1 MRWKRKKRN
10 DKSKKSGNGRDGSGG
25 VPKLCGGDMELGN
38 FVLGSEN
45 SSGTG
50 RVASRALLSKIEG
63 LSASNRSYGYS
74 YGYGYGTNR
83 HRVRWSFHAH
93 GLISGDLYYSPYAFG
108 QGQSGLVD
116 DDTRYTPYAFGQGH
130 SGLIVDGTSGSY
142 SVYAPPY
149 RLVRPYHIA
158 PNCNVRLA
166 AARRA
171 QGYYTSRAQMQKS
184 YREAIEARRAGILEL
199 AQARQQERALRA
211 NSGKEVIARYLK
223 GRNIEFKVTR
233 TLNIAGKIVSVDFL
247 LNGGNTIL
255 KYWNPAEIQSLGQP
269 QERKRKFYDRYV
281 KSWNSI
287 SAEHLKAGGRIHQ
300 IVSSDSNEILASLP
314 LCPDLNGTGK
324 AYAVATKTHP

>member
-1 MRWKRKKRN
+1 MKRI
-10 DKSKKSGNGRDGSGG
+10 SISAI
-25 VPKLCGGDMELGN
+25 
-38 FVLGSEN
+38 VLLVVLAGAAEARHIFGYN
-45 SSGTG
+45 
-50 RVASRALLSKIEG
+50 
-63 LSASNRSYGYS
+63 YGYTS
-74 YGYGYGTNR
+74 NS
-83 HRVRWSFHAH
+83 HRTRWSMYDH
-93 GLISGDLYYSPYAFG
+93 GLVSGDLYYSPYAFG
-108 QGQSGLVD
+108 QGRSGLVD

-142 SVYAPPY
+142 SVYDPPY

-199 AQARQQERALRA
+199 AQARQQERAIRA